1 MRYLYLFSILL
12 IASKTFAAAATIDNP
27 EFSNSALLVRSGVP
41 SDLLSE
47 LSRHRR
53 ISALVHREK
62 LGADAAGL
70 KRKPDEFA
78 AYLGACDTVLH
89 EAPESVTRTHAKA
102 AAEAFSYLVH
112 CDGGRPYATAFQST
126 MQILLDRGLVDEINY
141 PGSSFKLR
149 EIPAAKGMISLLAEG
164 LLPRFNSMRMPC
176 SSKHVL
182 FGGGRIVPEP
192 RHEGLFTVDLSP
204 EVRPD
209 MVANIRDP
217 RTYKYFSNL
226 RFLCFEHISMIQF
239 TERVLG
245 RAEVMPGVHMPHYK
259 ITKITFPIEALAAAM
274 GSYGI
279 LVLQGKISIP
289 GAMDPLSIAEAETTF
304 KLGNLLVNSGAFIEL
319 KIHQFIGHKMMYPQ
333 VILMRKNPVASES
346 TNARMAVSRFEE
358 AQKWLARPR
367 LVYPDS
373 TIEERIRVAAILSAV
388 AGAAA
393 SSAAASSGAS
403 DSF

>member
-12 IASKTFAAAATIDNP
+12 IASKTFAAAAAIGDP
-27 EFSNSALLVRSGVP
+27 EFSNSALLVRSGVS

-47 LSRHRR
+47 LSSHRR

-62 LGADAAGL
+62 LGNEKAGL
-70 KRKPDEFA
+70 KRKPDEFVT
-78 AYLGACDTVLH
+78 YLKACDTVLH
-89 EAPESVTRTHAKA
+89 DAPESVTRAHAKT

-112 CDGGRPYATAFQST
+112 CDGGRPYATTFQST
-126 MQILLDRGLVDEINY
+126 MQILLNKGLVDEINY

-149 EIPAAKGMISLLAEG
+149 EIPEANGMISLLAEG
-164 LLPRFNSMRMPC
+164 FLPRFNSMRMPC
-176 SSKHVL
+176 SSKRVL

-192 RHEGLFTVDLSP
+192 RHEGLFTVDISP
-204 EVRPD
+204 KVRPD
-209 MVANIRDP
+209 MVANIGSP
-217 RTYKYFSNL
+217 RTYQYFSDL

-245 RAEVMPGVHMPHYK
+245 RTEVMPGMHMPHYK
-259 ITKITFPIEALAAAM
+259 IKKITFPIESLAAAM

-279 LVLQGKISIP
+279 LILQGKSSLP

-319 KIHQFIGHKMMYPQ
+319 KIHQFIGYKTMYPQ
-333 VILMRKNPVASES
+333 VILMRRNPAASES
-346 TNARMAVSRFEE
+346 TNARMAVSRFKK

-373 TIEERIRVAAILSAV
+373 TIEERLRVAAILSA

-393 SSAAASSGAS
+393 GAAASSGAS